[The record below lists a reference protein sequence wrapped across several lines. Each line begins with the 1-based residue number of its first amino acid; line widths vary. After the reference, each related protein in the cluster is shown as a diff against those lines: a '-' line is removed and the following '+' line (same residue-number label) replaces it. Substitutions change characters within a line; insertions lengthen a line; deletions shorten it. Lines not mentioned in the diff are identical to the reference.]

1 MSTLSSLRDRLRTL
15 LGNTRARQL
24 PRRSAKPRIGSH
36 IVHVSAGVRMLVQAG
51 MSDEL
56 WIWLMDHGWRVVMH
70 RPERRQYR
78 ELPSS
83 YVTRLIDSE
92 VGERN
97 QLLAEA
103 IANAEARATVVTK
116 SFHT

>member
-1 MSTLSSLRDRLRTL
+1 MSALSSLRDKLRTL
-15 LGNTRARQL
+15 LGNTRTRQL

-36 IVHVSAGVRMLVQAG
+36 IVHVGAGVRMLVQAG

-56 WIWLMDHGWRVVMH
+56 WVWLMDHGWRVVMH
-70 RPERRQYR
+70 RPDRRLYR
-78 ELPSS
+78 DLPSS

-97 QLLAEA
+97 ALLAEA
-103 IANAEARATVVTK
+103 IENAETRASVPPRT
-116 SFHT
+116 FHP